1 MMNNKKADD
10 QDFNEPFDQWLR
22 GTGPSVPDC
31 NHEMEEFLSGFR
43 GKMHADQLVRKKRE
57 RRNIKRVASVMSLAV
72 LCVLAFNISDLGSD
86 GFGLVE
92 VEDATMP
99 GRVVRNEF
107 SRDGFNILEGD
118 SEADIHER
126 NQQFL
131 ADLGVI
137 IGVEGWMIKGNT
149 RWIVRREFIINGKSS
164 EVGRPSLVPPSSRNE
179 DIGNFIIE
187 DWSDFNEQIETGT
200 ISPTIFQEKQ
210 LDGVSFQ
217 IQGWVLTTKKYGQV
231 SYFKG
236 KPIR

>member
-1 MMNNKKADD
+1 MKNNKNTNT
-10 QDFNEPFDQWLR
+10 QEFNEPIDQWLR
-22 GTGPSVPDC
+22 GMRPSVPDC
-31 NHEMEEFLSGFR
+31 NQDMEAFLSDFR
-43 GKMHADQLVRKKRE
+43 DKMYADQLVRKKRE
-57 RRNIKRVASVMSLAV
+57 RRNIKRVASVLSLAV

-86 GFGLVE
+86 GFDMVE
-92 VEDATMP
+92 VENSKGP
-99 GRVVRNEF
+99 WRIVKNEF
-107 SRDGFNILEGD
+107 RGDGFNVLEGD
-118 SEADIHER
+118 SEADIHEK

-149 RWIVRREFIINGKSS
+149 RWIVRREYIINGKNS
-164 EVGRPSLVPPSSRNE
+164 ETGRPSLVPPSSRNE
-179 DIGNFIIE
+179 DIGNFILE